1 MTREAAVMGEPYY
14 SRDQHIAAVVL
25 WMALLAGV
33 TAVVVLYLL
42 FMAGAAALDTG
53 WCIRDP
59 SQPTCSGGTPDFK
72 LVVLLP
78 IVGGFVGLLVG
89 VIGGVVAISQYRK
102 PYLWIALAVAL
113 AVAAC
118 VVAFVILKA

>member
-1 MTREAAVMGEPYY
+1 MGEPYY
-14 SRDQHIAAVVL
+14 SRDQHTAAVVL
-25 WMALLAGV
+25 WMSLLAGV
-33 TAVVVLYLL
+33 TAVVVLYLS
-42 FMAGAAALDTG
+42 FMAGVAALDTG

-59 SQPTCSGGTPDFK
+59 SRPTCSGGTPDLN

-89 VIGGVVAISQYRK
+89 VIGGLVAISHYRK

-113 AVAAC
+113 DLAAC
-118 VVAFVILKA
+118 VAAFVILNA

>member
-1 MTREAAVMGEPYY
+1 MGEPYY
-14 SRDQHIAAVVL
+14 PRDQHIAAVVL
-25 WMALLAGV
+25 WMALLAGG
-33 TAVVVLYLL
+33 TAVVVLYLS
-42 FMAGAAALDTG
+42 FMAGVIALDTG

-59 SQPTCSGGTPDFK
+59 SRPTCSGGTPDLD

-113 AVAAC
+113 DVAAC
-118 VVAFVILKA
+118 VVAFVVLKA